1 MRFAS
6 PSLQCIAAAATSNAT
21 MSSSRVSA
29 RGRNPWHRGFCDRPP
44 QDGQEDGGGLVSGDS
59 HLRTVRD
66 ANYGFRQWQSGG
78 AWVPRGPPRSPYRPR
93 PGPPTYGPSPP
104 YHAPSPLPSH
114 GMPPP
119 PAFRTPAP
127 AFGPPQ
133 PAFHQPLLPRLAD
146 YYRNWNFALSQPPPQ
161 CERFIVLSYNILA
174 DYLARDHRSKLYF
187 HIPHYILDWEWRKK
201 RLLLEFGLW
210 APDVMCLQEVDRF
223 HDLEAELAVRGYN
236 GIWKMRT
243 GNAVDGCAIFWR
255 TNRFQLRH
263 EEHIEFNKLGL
274 RDNVAQICVLES
286 RIQSPVEKEIASL
299 PESSDQSRPANQVV
313 ICNIHVLYNPK
324 RGEIK
329 LGQVRKLLD
338 RAYVV
343 SKIWN
348 DAPVIICGD
357 FNCTPKS
364 PLYKFISEFKI
375 SLSGLARDQVSGQ
388 YAASTYAPRS
398 YVGPNLSRY
407 QPLNDN
413 SNVTANN
420 IEQSTDSCSKC
431 KHQNDIENPNLTDK
445 KSSPQGQTGLLDF
458 SVAPCPHSH
467 HMGRNNTSRDVATSE
482 IGGTEISNGQ
492 SVQSGSV
499 ECRPDDPSQSVRRCT
514 QLKVNTVSI
523 GNCGSHDF
531 TPSMLDK
538 QLSRSDLVVSNEM
551 IDNPQLGSS
560 TENTEIS
567 QGLIDS
573 SSQMENKSTELLVV
587 STLYKDFIG
596 NETQKENTDVSWTST
611 TSTKS
616 CSSDTVREKPVL
628 AEAVLYNDAD
638 TEVSTLES
646 MHNSLTAEKEK
657 AGPVISCQST
667 CKSNQ
672 LDLSTYGDPEV
683 DLTLLNLSLD
693 KVGEKGTED
702 KSISEN
708 HDLNSSG
715 EIPAFNPNDAFSYN
729 THICNKSEPADSEV
743 TQSTMSSTVGPSKGQ
758 VEDNTGVGGNNILF
772 GDICSSEET
781 SDPNFFKELI
791 GTENFCRFGEVK
803 TPAGSNENQPSSGI
817 RHWQMDPSA
826 IEIKEDS
833 LETVPAAANL
843 EKHTYNPYLWTP
855 MEIEIASGNAECTT
869 VEHNLKLRSA
879 YVDVEDYAGTKD
891 SSGEPQVTSYNRQ
904 FMGTVDYI
912 WCSEDLQTV
921 KVLDT
926 IPQHVLQQTPGFPT
940 KKWGS
945 DHIALACQLAFT
957 KDLKTK

>member
-21 MSSSRVSA
+21 MYSPRVNA
-29 RGRNPWHRGFCDRPP
+29 RCRNPRRRGFCDRPP
-44 QDGQEDGGGLVSGDS
+44 QDSQEGAGGLVSGDS

-66 ANYGFRQWQSGG
+66 ANHGFRQGQRGG
-78 AWVPRGPPRSPYRPR
+78 AWVPSGPPRPPYGPRPR
-93 PGPPTYGPSPP
+93 QGQRGGAWVPWGPPWPPYGPRPQTP
-104 YHAPSPLPSH
+104 YHAPPPYHVPPPPRSH

-146 YYRNWNFALSQPPPQ
+146 YYRNWNFAFSQPPPQ
-161 CERFIVLSYNILA
+161 CERFIMLSYNILA

-187 HIPHYILDWEWRKK
+187 HIPPYILDWEWRKK
-201 RLLLEFGLW
+201 KLLLEFGLW
-210 APDVMCLQEVDRF
+210 APDIMCLQ
-223 HDLEAELAVRGYN
+223 
-236 GIWKMRT
+236 MRT

-286 RIQSPVEKEIASL
+286 RIQSRSEKELASL
-299 PESSDQSRPANQVV
+299 PASSDQSRQANQVV

-329 LGQVRKLLD
+329 LGQVRMLLD
-338 RAYVV
+338 RAYAV

-364 PLYKFISEFKI
+364 PLYKFISENKI
-375 SLSGLARDQVSGQ
+375 SLYGLARDQVSGQ
-388 YAASTYAPRS
+388 YAASIYAPGS
-398 YVGPNLSRY
+398 SGGPNLSRY
-407 QPLNDN
+407 RPPNVN
-413 SNVTANN
+413 SNDTANN
-420 IEQSTDSCSKC
+420 IEQCTDTCSHC
-431 KHQNDIENPNLTDK
+431 KHQNDIENANLTEK
-445 KSSPQGQTGLLDF
+445 ISSPQGQTGLLDF
-458 SVAPCPHSH
+458 SLAPCSVSC
-467 HMGRNNTSRDVATSE
+467 HMDRNNTSHDVATSE

-492 SVQSGSV
+492 SVQSSSA
-499 ECRPDDPSQSVRRCT
+499 ECGPADPSESVRSCI
-514 QLKVNTVSI
+514 QLKTNKEFSQSDPDVSYE
-523 GNCGSHDF
+523 
-531 TPSMLDK
+531 L
-538 QLSRSDLVVSNEM
+538 

-560 TENTEIS
+560 TENREIS
-567 QGLIDS
+567 QGLLDS
-573 SSQMENKSTELLVV
+573 SSEMENKNTEVLVV
-587 STLYKDFIG
+587 STSHKDFIG
-596 NETQKENTDVSWTST
+596 NETQKENTDDSWTSS
-611 TSTKS
+611 TSTKN
-616 CSSDTVREKPVL
+616 CSSDTVAEKSVL
-628 AEAVLYNDAD
+628 AETVLYNDAD

-646 MHNSLTAEKEK
+646 MDNSSVTEKEK
-657 AGPVISCQST
+657 AGLVISCQST

-672 LDLSTYGDPEV
+672 LDLSTCGDSEV
-683 DLTLLNLSLD
+683 DLTLLSLSLD
-693 KVGEKGTED
+693 KVGVKGRED
-702 KSISEN
+702 KSSSEN
-708 HDLNSSG
+708 YDINSSG
-715 EIPAFNPNDAFSYN
+715 EIPAFIPNDASSSN
-729 THICNKSEPADSEV
+729 TDNCNKSELADSAV
-743 TQSTMSSTVGPSKGQ
+743 SQFSMSSTVGPSKGQ
-758 VEDNTGVGGNNILF
+758 VEDNTGVSGNNILLD
-772 GDICSSEET
+772 DICSSEEN

-791 GTENFCRFGEVK
+791 GSEDFCRFGEVIS
-803 TPAGSNENQPSSGI
+803 PAGSGENQPSSGI
-817 RHWQMDPSA
+817 RCLEMDPSA
-826 IEIKEDS
+826 IEIQEDS
-833 LETVPAAANL
+833 LVTAPAAANL
-843 EKHTYNPYLWTP
+843 EKHSYNPYLWTP
-855 MEIEIASGNAECTT
+855 VEIEIASGNAECTT

-879 YVDVEDYAGTKD
+879 YVDVKDYAGTKD
-891 SSGEPQVTSYNRQ
+891 SSGEPQVTSYNRL

-926 IPQHVLQQTPGFPT
+926 IPKHVLQQTPGFPT